1 MKYLLKYKIFESTKD
16 DEVIGYINDIFQDL
30 ADEKLGFKIDVSR
43 TPMSSIYGTS
53 TTVRIRKV
61 MWVRTG
67 DISKSNHLKFKWS
80 DVSEFILRVINY
92 LKGEGEKIKF
102 IEVPTDTDIL
112 EYGVDDLDSIDPNTE
127 VYSIK
132 IVSEI

>member
-1 MKYLLKYKIFESTKD
+1 MKYLLKYKIFESTND
-16 DEVIGYINDIFQDL
+16 EEVIGYINDIFQDI
-30 ADEKLGFKIDVSR
+30 ADEKLGFKIDVNR
-43 TPMSSIYGTS
+43 TSNS
-53 TTVRIRKV
+53 TIVNIRKV
-61 MWVRTG
+61 RWIQSHGRSLS
-67 DISKSNHLKFKWS
+67 DHSKFKWS

-92 LKGEGEKIKF
+92 LKGEGEEIKF

-112 EYGVDDLDSIDPNTE
+112 EYDVEDLDSIDPNTE